1 CAGLGGNLS
10 AVGDRLTV
18 AFVNNHGDDAGQWIT
33 FLAASLPSFIVRMPG
48 AWLRLTAFALLWLA
62 LLSPEFRRE
71 ERDPLPGVVAVIVDE
86 SDSQSIADRTEITAQ
101 ARALLEDRLASLPE
115 FELRLVTA
123 GRDQA
128 DGTELFG
135 SVIEALADVPA
146 EQVAGVVLVTDG
158 RIHDAPDV
166 AAALGIDAPIHTLL
180 TGHEDEADRRV
191 VLEATPRFGIVGEL
205 KEVTFRLA
213 EEGPLVNPA
222 PDGRVEIRIR
232 RDGQLITTQRVLPET
247 IVSIPIEIARGGRNL
262 IEIEADTAPN
272 ELTAVNNRAVLS
284 VEGIRENLRVLL
296 VSGEPHA
303 GERTWR
309 NILKSDAA
317 VDLVHFT
324 ILRPPEKQDGTPIS
338 QLSLIAF
345 PTRELFQEKIGEFD
359 LIIFDRYQR
368 RGVLP
373 ISYFDNIARYVENGG
388 ALLVAAGPDLA
399 LQGSLA
405 RTPLASVLPVVPTGR
420 MIEEPYYPVL
430 SEVGFRH
437 PITEGL
443 DGSEQS
449 PPNWSRWF
457 RMVDANVERGNVLM
471 TGPGDRPLLMVN
483 REGEG
488 RVAMLL
494 SDHAW
499 LWARG
504 YEGGGPYVQMLRRL
518 GHWLMQETDLEEE
531 ALEAISEG
539 NGLTIE
545 RRTLGETVDPVTV
558 IGPDGEIRE
567 TALEEV
573 RPGVFRGQI
582 PVDGFG
588 LYTVQ
593 DSDIVALASVGPLN
607 PREFAEVTSS
617 DQVVRPLATET
628 RAGVFRLVDAQGG
641 DVSVPRVVPMRA
653 TTTMAGSDW
662 MGLRRSSASALA
674 GVSATPILAGLAGLL
689 LLIGALGTT
698 WWREGR

>member
-1 CAGLGGNLS
+1 MTWTLTIDPLFSWPVLIGLGI
-10 AVGDRLTV
+10 V
-18 AFVNNHGDDAGQWIT
+18 AF
-33 FLAASLPSFIVRMPG
+33 AASLPSFIVRMPG
-48 AWLRLTAFALLWLA
+48 AWLRLTAFALIWLA
-62 LLSPEFRRE
+62 LLAPEFRRE
-71 ERDPLPGVVAVIVDE
+71 ERDPLPGVVAVVVDQ
-86 SDSQSIADRTEITAQ
+86 SDSQTIADRRAITAE
-101 ARALLEDRLASLPE
+101 ARRLLEERLSGLSD
-115 FELRLVTA
+115 FEIRWTIA
-123 GRDQA
+123 GRNQA

-135 SVIEALADVPA
+135 ALGDALADVPP

-158 RIHDAPDV
+158 RIHDAPER

-180 TGHEDEADRRV
+180 TGHDDEADRRV
-191 VLEATPRFGIVGEL
+191 VLEASPRFGIVGEA
-205 KEVTFRLA
+205 KDVTFRVT
-213 EEGPLVNPA
+213 ETGPVANPA

-232 RDGQLITTQRVLPET
+232 RDGDLITTRRVLPEDL
-247 IVSIPIEIARGGRNL
+247 VSVPVEIARGGRNL
-262 IEIEADTAPN
+262 IEIEAEAAPN

-345 PTRELFQEKIGEFD
+345 PTRELFQEKIDEFD

-405 RTPLASVLPVVPTGR
+405 RTPLASVLPVVPTGE
-420 MIEEPYYPVL
+420 MIEQPYYPIL
-430 SEVGFRH
+430 SDTGFRH

-443 DGSEQS
+443 DGSEQT
-449 PPNWSRWF
+449 PPDWSRWF
-457 RMVDANVERGNVLM
+457 RLVDAHVERGDVLM
-471 TGPGDRPLLMVN
+471 TGPGERPLLMVN

-488 RVAMLL
+488 RVAVLL

-531 ALEAISEG
+531 ALEAVSQG
-539 NGLTIE
+539 DGLTIE
-545 RRTLGETVDPVTV
+545 RRTLGETVEPVTI
-558 IGPDGEIRE
+558 IGPDGEIQE

-573 RPGVFRGQI
+573 RPGVFRGTV
-582 PVDGFG
+582 PTDGFG

-593 DSDIVALASVGPLN
+593 DSDLTALASVGPLN
-607 PREFAEVTSS
+607 PREFAEVTST
-617 DQVVRPLATET
+617 DIVVAPIADET
-628 RAGVFRLVDAQGG
+628 RGGVFRLVDADGA
-641 DVSVPRVVPMRA
+641 DVVVPRVLPMRA
-653 TTTMAGSDW
+653 TTALAGSDW
-662 MGLRRSSASALA
+662 MGFRRSTASALV

-689 LLIGALGTT
+689 LLLGILGAT